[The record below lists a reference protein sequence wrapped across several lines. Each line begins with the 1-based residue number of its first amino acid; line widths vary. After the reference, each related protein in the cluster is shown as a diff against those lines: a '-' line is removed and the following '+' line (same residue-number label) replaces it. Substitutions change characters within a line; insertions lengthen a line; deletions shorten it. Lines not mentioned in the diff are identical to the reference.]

1 MTAVTRD
8 PLAIYETFREDQRA
22 EDHPTLRRRFRPRH
36 ERIRVLAYS
45 GGWALMRG
53 DDVIESHRELSVA
66 LLRQQQLEAER

>member
-1 MTAVTRD
+1 MTTD

-22 EDHPTLRRRFRPRH
+22 EDNRRRRFRPRH
-36 ERIRVLAYS
+36 ERIRILAYS

-66 LLRQQQLEAER
+66 LLRQQQLEVER